1 MQHNQDS
8 GQPSSHVDAMRTAS
22 RVDTHCARAAL
33 RSEVGTGRLTVK
45 RNLHA
50 TMRVQAGVDDIE
62 CAANRDEGYDPDDA
76 AFIAALG
83 RVRTELAERHTNCAD
98 QIIVDY

>member
-1 MQHNQDS
+1 
-8 GQPSSHVDAMRTAS
+8 
-22 RVDTHCARAAL
+22 
-33 RSEVGTGRLTVK
+33 
-45 RNLHA
+45 
-50 TMRVQAGVDDIE
+50 MRVQAGVDDIE